1 MAKKAGIAVIM
12 CLLALLFSACSGNGI
27 GVDSASSHTT
37 VIIKPPSES
46 QNNAGGDK
54 TEKPRFPPE
63 ERVLSMEMGGQF
75 LKLNDSFA
83 CLFDGKVFTGNEES
97 GLSLL
102 CEGVTAEKIYFDGTN
117 VYYAD
122 KSGISAVYPGGGRQ
136 LLSTDNTRRMAV
148 WDGRIYYIKQDSGAG
163 DIQGE
168 LWSVDVGGGSPVLS
182 LNAKVKKS
190 FSVYNGWIYY
200 ISQDGGLYRNMLFG
214 SVPTALAPNADE
226 ILCVTDSALY
236 YREDAD
242 TGNIRRLDLKTAA
255 NISLGLYGQ
264 IRLIGDSV
272 YVMSRRDRLGRVDNL
287 FSLYAVNDLT
297 AEQSFI
303 VMFQN
308 IGDDIFRYYQNGFAY
323 LQRESSLYRVEAED
337 PLQEKQRLFP
347 DDTVF
352 IGGTAYYKHGNEITA
367 VGCQSGESWVIKVE

>member
-1 MAKKAGIAVIM
+1 MKRAGCPCFV
-12 CLLALLFSACSGNGI
+12 
-27 GVDSASSHTT
+27 
-37 VIIKPPSES
+37 
-46 QNNAGGDK
+46 
-54 TEKPRFPPE
+54 R
-63 ERVLSMEMGGQF
+63 
-75 LKLNDSFA
+75 
-83 CLFDGKVFTGNEES
+83 
-97 GLSLL
+97 
-102 CEGVTAEKIYFDGTN
+102 GVTAEKIYFDGTN

-136 LLSTDNTRRMAV
+136 LLSIDNTRRMAV

-214 SVPTALAPNADE
+214 SVPTALAPNAD
-226 ILCVTDSALY
+226 LYVYLFDSALY

-308 IGDDIFRYYQNGFAY
+308 IGMIYSDIIKMALHICRGKAAFTVWKPKIRFRKNRDFFPTIPF
-323 LQRESSLYRVEAED
+323 SLAE
-337 PLQEKQRLFP
+337 RLI
-347 DDTVF
+347 TNM
-352 IGGTAYYKHGNEITA
+352 GNEITA